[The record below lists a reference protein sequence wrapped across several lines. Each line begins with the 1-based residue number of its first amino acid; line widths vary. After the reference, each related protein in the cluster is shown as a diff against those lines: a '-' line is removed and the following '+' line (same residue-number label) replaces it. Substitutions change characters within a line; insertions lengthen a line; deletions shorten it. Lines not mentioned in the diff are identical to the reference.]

1 MARATRA
8 ETERE
13 VRVATFSEPGS
24 GVASGKTMRGTSPS
38 AAGAEALSR
47 RMLTAGAGPIRELR
61 AFDLR
66 QSMKNGGGPA
76 CLRLRVVMSEAERAA
91 VAANIWLDN
100 ALHATLTAWVERHYR
115 DRLMPGD
122 LADPALLDEGR
133 RALDE
138 LSRLL
143 RIGNVYPFQ
152 MG

>member
-1 MARATRA
+1 
-8 ETERE
+8 
-13 VRVATFSEPGS
+13 
-24 GVASGKTMRGTSPS
+24 
-38 AAGAEALSR
+38 
-47 RMLTAGAGPIRELR
+47 
-61 AFDLR
+61 
-66 QSMKNGGGPA
+66 MKNGGGPA

-100 ALHATLTAWVERHYR
+100 ALHAALTAWVERHYR